1 MKKLIVSLLCC
12 LSTYAIA
19 QCQPSPNDSL
29 ISTEVLPGNQV
40 AFRIYAP
47 AARNVNL
54 RSDDKW
60 DKIDFKKD
68 SLGVW
73 EGIWPNVQPGAY
85 RYRFVVDGVNVYD
98 PMAPTARENPA
109 LFMMTSG
116 NDFFAM
122 KEDVSHGAISQ
133 RYYYSEVLK
142 QMRRLHI
149 WTPPG
154 LEKSKEQLP
163 VFYLIHGGGDTDN
176 AWTTIGCAGNILDNL
191 LAEGKIKPMIVVMP
205 NGSIETGSDKM
216 LDRVPIFTEDLM
228 TGIIPFIES
237 NYNVYADAAHRAIM
251 GLSFG
256 GLETLE
262 TITYYYNDFDYV
274 GVLSSGWWISDTW
287 AKQRGMTDNKEKRA
301 AHLKRIANDFN
312 NSVKLI
318 YFTQG
323 GPEDLA
329 YDNGMETLKLFD
341 AAGIKYKYSEAPG
354 GHTWMVWRKNLWELT
369 PQLFK

>member
-1 MKKLIVSLLCC
+1 
-12 LSTYAIA
+12 
-19 QCQPSPNDSL
+19 
-29 ISTEVLPGNQV
+29 
-40 AFRIYAP
+40 
-47 AARNVNL
+47 
-54 RSDDKW
+54 
-60 DKIDFKKD
+60 
-68 SLGVW
+68 
-73 EGIWPNVQPGAY
+73 
-85 RYRFVVDGVNVYD
+85 
-98 PMAPTARENPA
+98 
-109 LFMMTSG
+109 
-116 NDFFAM
+116 
-122 KEDVSHGAISQ
+122 
-133 RYYYSEVLK
+133 
-142 QMRRLHI
+142 
-149 WTPPG
+149 
-154 LEKSKEQLP
+154 
-163 VFYLIHGGGDTDN
+163 
-176 AWTTIGCAGNILDNL
+176 
-191 LAEGKIKPMIVVMP
+191 MP